1 MYTKT
6 ISSIILQVS
15 KKKITFFYDI
25 CYKAK
30 AFFMVAKKKKKI
42 LSEYVAT
49 ILIPSIFKM

>member
-30 AFFMVAKKKKKI
+30 AFFMVAMKKL